1 MKKSKV
7 LAVALSVA
15 IVMQSI
21 TAVAANKFNVKYE
34 SENRRFVA
42 EKISHPEKGIG
53 EVDGIIDYE
62 NGTADRGQSYSW
74 SAVGYGDYMYVG
86 TCYGAITSTLKIM
99 SQQSGIDPEVFT
111 AFMDTIY
118 NGKLFTGDKEN
129 NPEDL
134 RRSVLLKINTVTGD
148 ITTIVEPMDIGG
160 YRSAI
165 EYKDKLYFSAA
176 DNKPYLIEID
186 PKTDEVQVVYEEK
199 EAVLPSIC
207 TGIRG
212 LTVVN
217 DQLIASMVGNNGTY
231 LVSSTNP
238 SEGNDSFKVIG
249 TQADLLDYPA
259 YFYYDSIFGGGIWD
273 LVSLDDK
280 LYISVV
286 TGKKGNKQGFA
297 LFTGEEN
304 KETGEW
310 SYKLVAGDEKDGA
323 AYPFGLGADRSG
335 AGNLFVYNDYVY
347 IGGYNDPMV
356 ALPSALKGDFE
367 AIYKDLSAPV
377 NLWRMDKNDNVELI
391 IGEENEIFHT
401 AIGNY
406 GSGFD
411 TNVNQYVWR
420 MAEFDNKLY
429 VGTFDIGGLAYPVTR
444 VTKGEIFNMTPEEIQ
459 SQIKYIKALI
469 ELIMEKQGG
478 KERTF
483 AGEDE
488 EVIYDIEEFVA
499 RAMEDETIAEVANE
513 QELVEMLSVEDT
525 DALLQ
530 ELLEMQNNLEV
541 LETNLDKEVIPEV
554 ETYGR
559 VDDFL
564 KIYKVMIEQY
574 ERIREH
580 LPGNLIEKLDKI
592 YNEANYDKLFYAV
605 ETVKYLNAGE
615 RGFDLFVSEDGVNFD
630 TLTRNGFGDEL
641 NHGLRV
647 FANTDKYLT
656 VGTANPFN
664 GTQLWRLNDLTKGE
678 ILDSQ
683 IVNALTTY
691 DINTENETNKTIEF
705 ELEYNGNTLKTILVN
720 NKTLKETQD
729 YTVEGNKVIFT
740 PEFLETLAAGE
751 YEVVMK
757 FSAGAWIRTTI
768 KVIDSSEEGE
778 EVKPEVKPEEEGK
791 PEVKPEEEA
800 KPEVKP
806 EEPNT
811 NKPGA
816 DKLPQTG
823 GDFSS
828 IGMALLAGAS
838 IFAGASFR
846 KKRR

>member
-15 IVMQSI
+15 IAMQSI
-21 TAVAANKFNVKYE
+21 TAVAANKFNVKYT
-34 SENRRFVA
+34 SENKTFVA
-42 EKISHPEKGIG
+42 EKISHPEKGVG

-74 SAVGYGDYMYVG
+74 SSVGYGDYMYVG

-99 SQQSGIDPEVFT
+99 AQQSGIDSEVFT
-111 AFMDTIY
+111 AFMDTIF

-129 NPEDL
+129 NPENL
-134 RRSVLLKINTVTGD
+134 RRSVLLKINTVTGEV
-148 ITTIVEPMDIGG
+148 TTIVEPIDIGG

-176 DNKPYLIEID
+176 DTKPYLIEID
-186 PKTDEVQVVYEEK
+186 PKTDEAKVVYEEK

-212 LTVVN
+212 ITVVN

-411 TNVNQYVWR
+411 ANVNQYVWR

-444 VTKGEIFNMTPEEIQ
+444 VTKGEIFNMTPEEIE

-469 ELIMEKQGG
+469 ELIMEKQEG

-483 AGEDE
+483 AAEDE
-488 EVIYDIEEFVA
+488 EVTYDIEKFVA
-499 RAMEDETIAEVANE
+499 RAMEDEIIAEVANE

-525 DALLQ
+525 DTLLE

-541 LETNLDKEVIPEV
+541 LEMNLDKEVSPEI

-559 VDDFL
+559 VEDFL
-564 KIYKVMIEQY
+564 EVYKVMIEQY
-574 ERIREH
+574 ERIRGY
-580 LPGNLIEKLDKI
+580 LPAKLVEKLDKI

-630 TLTRNGFGDEL
+630 TLTRDGFGDEL

-656 VGTANPFN
+656 IGTANPFN

-678 ILDSQ
+678 ILDSE

-691 DINTENETNKTIEF
+691 DRNTENESNKTIEF
-705 ELEYNGNTLKTILVN
+705 QLEYNGNTLKTILVN
-720 NKTLKETQD
+720 HKTLKETQD

-740 PEFLETLAAGE
+740 PEFLETLAVGE

-757 FSAGAWIRTTI
+757 FSAGAWLRTTI
-768 KVIDSSEEGE
+768 NVIDSSEEGE
-778 EVKPEVKPEEEGK
+778 EVKPEVKPEEE
-791 PEVKPEEEA
+791 V

-811 NKPGA
+811 NKPSA

-828 IGMALLAGAS
+828 TGMVLLAGAS

-846 KKRR
+846 KKKK

>member
-15 IVMQSI
+15 IAMQSI
-21 TAVAANKFNVKYE
+21 TAVAANKFNVKYT
-34 SENRRFVA
+34 SENKTFVA
-42 EKISHPEKGIG
+42 EKISHPEKGVG

-62 NGTADRGQSYSW
+62 NGTEDRGQSYSW

-99 SQQSGIDPEVFT
+99 AQQSGIDPEVFT
-111 AFMDTIY
+111 AFMDTIF

-129 NPEDL
+129 NPENL

-148 ITTIVEPMDIGG
+148 VTTIVEPIDIGG

-176 DNKPYLIEID
+176 DTKPYIIEID
-186 PKTDEVQVVYEEK
+186 PITDEVQVVYEAK

-411 TNVNQYVWR
+411 ANVNQYVWR

-444 VTKGEIFNMTPEEIQ
+444 VTKGEIFNMTPEEIE

-469 ELIMEKQGG
+469 ELIMEKQEG
-478 KERTF
+478 KERIF
-483 AGEDE
+483 AAEDE
-488 EVIYDIEEFVA
+488 EVTYDIEEFVA

-525 DALLQ
+525 DTLLE
-530 ELLEMQNNLEV
+530 ELLEMQNNLKV
-541 LETNLDKEVIPEV
+541 LEMNLDKEISHEV

-559 VDDFL
+559 VEDFL
-564 KIYKVMIEQY
+564 EVYKVMIEQY
-574 ERIREH
+574 EKIRGY
-580 LPGNLIEKLDKI
+580 LPAKLVEKLDKI

-630 TLTRNGFGDEL
+630 TLTRDGFGDGL

-656 VGTANPFN
+656 IGTANPFN

-678 ILDSQ
+678 ILDSE

-691 DINTENETNKTIEF
+691 DINTENEANKTIEF

-720 NKTLKETQD
+720 HKTLKETQD

-757 FSAGAWIRTTI
+757 FSAGAWLRTTI
-768 KVIDSSEEGE
+768 NVIDSSEEGE
-778 EVKPEVKPEEEGK
+778 EVKPEVKPEEE
-791 PEVKPEEEA
+791 V

-828 IGMALLAGAS
+828 TGMALLAGAS

-846 KKRR
+846 KKKK